1 MQSKK
6 ILFKLGTKGICAVL
20 AIIGT
25 LCIIVGTVQFKNP
38 YSWWTA
44 WGSSVANTLGTTL
57 VASCVVSFVLEI
69 SNINTILQNVMGN
82 VLNDDFPLDA
92 YSDKNLTNFKSKISL
107 HQCKEGMEREQLET
121 GIYKYEKNLLEL
133 ANEVYYEYHKAQYTI
148 EPNENEGIF
157 NVKAHMEYKIV
168 NKFGA
173 PNVMRFKIRT
183 YAISETDPKK
193 DYENNFKLESFKIN
207 KKKVSNPNIK
217 IEEIEKDADS
227 NFYDYKVKIEED
239 FGNAK
244 NTVVDMKYSYNI
256 PISDQIQSYKI
267 TFPCKKLEHQMRI
280 KEDNETKEKWQI
292 KTNAFTSFYYR
303 QKDADSKF
311 KVEQNG
317 NDMCTIKFD
326 DWIIPGGG
334 YVNYFCKK

>member
-107 HQCKEGMEREQLET
+107 HQCKEGMERE
-121 GIYKYEKNLLEL
+121 
-133 ANEVYYEYHKAQYTI
+133 
-148 EPNENEGIF
+148 
-157 NVKAHMEYKIV
+157 
-168 NKFGA
+168 
-173 PNVMRFKIRT
+173 
-183 YAISETDPKK
+183 
-193 DYENNFKLESFKIN
+193 
-207 KKKVSNPNIK
+207 
-217 IEEIEKDADS
+217 
-227 NFYDYKVKIEED
+227 
-239 FGNAK
+239 
-244 NTVVDMKYSYNI
+244 
-256 PISDQIQSYKI
+256 
-267 TFPCKKLEHQMRI
+267 
-280 KEDNETKEKWQI
+280 
-292 KTNAFTSFYYR
+292 
-303 QKDADSKF
+303 
-311 KVEQNG
+311 
-317 NDMCTIKFD
+317 
-326 DWIIPGGG
+326 
-334 YVNYFCKK
+334 